1 MACKYFY
8 VLFFFFCKLVLVKEV
23 VDMHNEVF
31 GQVPPLQ
38 KAVMIR

>member
-8 VLFFFFCKLVLVKEV
+8 VFFFFFKLVLVKEV

-31 GQVPPLQ
+31 GQLPPLP
-38 KAVMIR
+38 KAVLIP

>member
-8 VLFFFFCKLVLVKEV
+8 VFFFCKLVLVKEV

-31 GQVPPLQ
+31 GQNTSTQ
-38 KAVMIR
+38 AVMIVKP

>member
-1 MACKYFY
+1 MACKYF
-8 VLFFFFCKLVLVKEV
+8 FFFKLVLVKEV

-38 KAVMIR
+38 KAVLIP

>member
-1 MACKYFY
+1 MACKYF
-8 VLFFFFCKLVLVKEV
+8 FFFKLVLVKE

-38 KAVMIR
+38 KAVLIP